1 MNIYDDN
8 RTVNNKD
15 TDDMVSPT
23 PESLE
28 LDELKR
34 IIGIAENCI
43 VSMKK
48 QIGALKQ
55 ENEGLKHTIQM
66 LFI

>member
-1 MNIYDDN
+1 M
-8 RTVNNKD
+8 TKD
-15 TDDMVSPT
+15 YCPQHGYPVPCYKCGY

-34 IIGIAENCI
+34 IIRTAENCI

-55 ENEGLKHTIQM
+55 ENEGLRKQNPWDR
-66 LFI
+66 FFN